1 MINKIFEILSRFTQK
16 NEKVTENNLE
26 SILLSLKEKEILLT
40 QNQNKL
46 LTFLYHSTK
55 KFKAIEAPAGTGK
68 TICYLIYAFSK
79 LAQFDKV
86 VISTFTKSLQ
96 NQITS
101 EIKKFFTQFES
112 QTLIL
117 QGKSN
122 YICPDKLDFFTKSYP
137 EFVAKTD
144 NKILKKARV
153 SSYYC
158 NKQYQEH
165 CQFKNQCEFFK
176 TFSQIDNKRVL
187 IVNHALLPYILRN
200 FADKQILLILDECHT
215 LFSKKR
221 VTFTPEDLE
230 EILEPDPEKFQSVR
244 EYNLALESY
253 KIKLQKKKLAERL
266 SISSPGT
273 YIIDQDATVDFD
285 SVSEVLLASATLP
298 DTFVFPDEEV
308 DTLYL
313 SDNRS
318 WQNVTIEIKDI
329 NYMHPDYYNV
339 FVNTIKQV
347 RKKYNKVMVLC
358 TSYQQLKFLKSK
370 FGSEILTNLDEK
382 PFIIAE
388 KMKAGEINLIAGTDV
403 FWTGIDIPGEKAIIM
418 AKLPFP
424 VPDGNEKDE
433 ESFITGF
440 QQMFKKFKQGI
451 GRMLRSPQCGGE
463 IIILDNR
470 VSRYPDLIAY
480 LEELKQKSAK
490 IVFETKIDSKKIVKP
505 DFRKVVN
512 Y

>member
-1 MINKIFEILSRFTQK
+1 MFKQIFEIITKYTKKGEIIESTL
-16 NEKVTENNLE
+16 EN
-26 SILLSLKEKEILLT
+26 ILSLLAEKGILLT

-46 LTFLYHSTK
+46 LLFLFHSSK
-55 KFKAIEAPAGTGK
+55 RFKAIEAPTGTGK
-68 TICYLIYAFSK
+68 TLCYLIYAFSK
-79 LAQFDKV
+79 FSQFDKIIV
-86 VISTFTKSLQ
+86 STFTKGLQ
-96 NQITS
+96 SQIAS
-101 EIKKFFTQFES
+101 EVKKFFTQFES
-112 QTLIL
+112 QVLVL

-122 YICPDKLDFFTKSYP
+122 YICPDKLDFLLQKYP
-137 EFVAKTD
+137 EFITRTD
-144 NKILKKARV
+144 NKLLKKARV

-165 CQFKNQCEFFK
+165 CQFKTQCEFFQ
-176 TFSQIDNKRVL
+176 TFSQVDSKKVL
-187 IVNHALLPYILRN
+187 IVNHALLPYILRS
-200 FADKQILLILDECHT
+200 FADKRILLILDECHT
-215 LFSKKR
+215 LFSKR
-221 VTFTPEDLE
+221 QVTFTPEDLE
-230 EILEPDPEKFQSVR
+230 EIQEPDPEKFQSLR
-244 EYNLALESY
+244 EYNLALEAY
-253 KIKLQKKKLAERL
+253 KVKLQKKKLAEKL

-273 YIIDQDATVDFD
+273 YIIDQDVIVDFD
-285 SVSEVLLASATLP
+285 SISEVLLISATLP
-298 DTFVFPDEEV
+298 EVLPVSDEEV

-339 FVNTIKQV
+339 LVNTIKQV
-347 RKKYNKVMVLC
+347 KKKYDKIIVLC

-403 FWTGIDIPGEKAIIM
+403 FWTGIDIPGEKCIIM
-418 AKLPFP
+418 VKLPFP
-424 VPDGNEKDE
+424 VPDDNEKDE

-451 GRMLRSPQCGGE
+451 GRMLRSPQCGGK

-470 VSRYPDLIAY
+470 VSRYPDLMVY

-490 IVFETKIDSKKIVKP
+490 IIFETGVDS
-505 DFRKVVN
+505 RKVVKPSFRKAVN